1 MCKRIF
7 TSIKIGH
14 KYVFLINYSGCFNQQ
29 LKISSH
35 SCDKKKLTTHILK
48 SKCVNRFHNKTRR
61 FFLNAPMC
69 KLELWSGLGKAD
81 AEIYVIAHT
90 TCLQICQKRAATFH
104 QLEVHCSLLSP
115 ILQFIIITLS
125 ISPSSG
131 NLRVL
136 FNDQCVLDCFFN
148 MTHFLLATEQ
158 ERSALED

>member
-1 MCKRIF
+1 MCKSF
-7 TSIKIGH
+7 SQQ
-14 KYVFLINYSGCFNQQ
+14 NQTLFPQ
-29 LKISSH
+29 RPH
-35 SCDKKKLTTHILK
+35 
-48 SKCVNRFHNKTRR
+48 
-61 FFLNAPMC
+61 C

-90 TCLQICQKRAATFH
+90 TCLQICQKRAATFD
-104 QLEVHCSLLSP
+104 QLEVHRSLLSP

-148 MTHFLLATEQ
+148 TTHFLLATEQ